1 MRRSRKP
8 VYTAPWKEKAQA
20 RARELLPVIAEARKV
35 VKASRSPGGIAAEA
49 AHYARLQTAV
59 RDAEREGLPG
69 RRLSVAILKEAK
81 ARQARLFNPQS
92 PTRGAKVWDPV
103 HHWTAEVVRCWTE
116 QDGREK
122 VEVCELRKAG
132 HPAKGYFTPGIE
144 IGDVYVM
151 DARRLK
157 LRPATKNPAKPK
169 KDSQATKAVRLVEHA
184 LKSGVVLHF
193 STNNGEGTAGAY
205 HPAAPTASTHAPG
218 HAQFAVFR
226 YSRTRGNTDAT
237 FPSAFSAA
245 DHLVEWIGVGNAI
258 AALKRAARKAG
269 TTYAN
274 LDTPIRWKKNPV
286 AEPIAQGLIWR
297 R

>member
-8 VYTAPWKEKAQA
+8 VYSPSWKDAAQT
-20 RARELLPVIAEARKV
+20 RARDLRPVITEAREV
-35 VKASRSPGGIAAEA
+35 VRASRRPGGIAAEA

-59 RDAEREGLPG
+59 RDAERDGLPG
-69 RRLSVAILKEAK
+69 RRLSTAILKEAK
-81 ARQARLFNPQS
+81 ARQARLFNPK
-92 PTRGAKVWDPV
+92 RGAKVWDPV
-103 HHWTAEVVRCWTE
+103 HHWTAEVVRCWGTQE
-116 QDGREK
+116 GSTP
-122 VEVCELRKAG
+122 VELCELRKIG
-132 HPAKGYFTPGIE
+132 HAAKGYFTPGIE
-144 IGDVYVM
+144 IGDVYIM
-151 DARRLK
+151 ETRRLK
-157 LRPATKNPAKPK
+157 LRPATQKNPAKPK
-169 KDSQATKAVRLVEHA
+169 KDSQATKAVRLVEQA
-184 LKSGVVLHF
+184 LKAGVILHF

-218 HAQFAVFR
+218 PAKFAVFR

-269 TTYAN
+269 TAYAN
-274 LDTPIRWKKNPV
+274 LDTQIGWKRNPSAV
-286 AEPIAQGLIWR
+286 PIAQGLIWR